1 MSDTPETDAV
11 REHWMVKINFPYD
24 PVPAEFA
31 RRMERERDE
40 ARDWKN
46 VKVSKGGETHCLG
59 TLIEMLE
66 RERDE
71 ARELAREL
79 RDAFERFYGFPNCS
93 RARGLAQDALTKA
106 KEVLP

>member
-1 MSDTPETDAV
+1 MGGRFTADPGKLDPYGDHVPSD
-11 REHWMVKINFPYD
+11 
-24 PVPAEFA
+24 FA
-31 RRMERERDE
+31 RQ
-40 ARDWKN
+40 
-46 VKVSKGGETHCLG
+46 
-59 TLIEMLE
+59 LE

-93 RARGLAQDALTKA
+93 RARLLAQEALAKA